1 MFRPD
6 VQHYTQLPP
15 VDAQREEGEDINSGP
30 LSSTMST
37 SRASRR
43 VSDCGVK
50 FVDGS
55 IDLGFVE
62 GDRFQSF
69 IGVIILSNVV
79 VLWGETDSPHLLVW
93 AVCDNLFLVI
103 FLAEI
108 VLRLLH
114 QKPAAYYSGKDKA
127 WAYLDTAIVLF
138 GIFDLWMMPLYGS
151 EMGGSSPMCM
161 RFLRLMR
168 LLRLLRVFRVFPQ
181 LMTFITALKD
191 MFATF
196 VWIFAVL
203 AMFILTFAISLT
215 HLLGHGE
222 ALGSRDVLEQE
233 KSEALH
239 TVLGHFRDVPT
250 SAFTLFQL
258 TTIDNWD
265 DIAYP
270 LIELN
275 PWWRLFFVFFIA
287 FASWSMIS
295 VLTAVASNKMIA
307 ATADRKET
315 ESRVQEKR
323 YQAFIDFL
331 RESFVTADSDGNGV
345 LDMEEF
351 STMISQDFVH
361 KRMKELGVYLSRKEL
376 FKAWEM
382 LDIDESGELTIDEFV
397 TGLSTLQEG
406 LATKHMVSVDYSL
419 KRITLKTEARM
430 EQISKEA
437 QELASESEHVHQ
449 IIKDQWSSPLHPEL
463 SNWMKWRAHSDFG
476 PWMRQNMPE
485 TSVQF
490 APEDLPAYDGPSDVT

>member
-6 VQHYTQLPP
+6 VQHYSQLPP
-15 VDAQREEGEDINSGP
+15 VEAQRQKGEDAASVGLP
-30 LSSTMST
+30 SSTQST
-37 SRASRR
+37 SRNSRR
-43 VSDCGVK
+43 LSAHLVEGGV
-50 FVDGS
+50 
-55 IDLGFVE
+55 DLAFVE

-69 IGVIILSNVV
+69 IGVIILANVV
-79 VLWGETDSPHLLVW
+79 VLWGETDSPQLPVW
-93 AVCDNLFLVI
+93 AVLDNLFLVI
-103 FLAEI
+103 FLTEI
-108 VLRLLH
+108 VLRLVHL
-114 QKPAAYYSGKDKA
+114 KPAAYYNGKGRV

-151 EMGGSSPMCM
+151 ELGGSSPMCM

-168 LLRLLRVFRVFPQ
+168 LLRLIRVFRVFPQ
-181 LMTFITALKD
+181 LMTFIVALKD

-222 ALGSRDVLEQE
+222 ALGPREILERE
-233 KSEALH
+233 KGEALH
-239 TVLGHFRDVPT
+239 TVLSHFRDVPT

-270 LIELN
+270 LVELN

-287 FASWSMIS
+287 FASWTMIS
-295 VLTAVASNKMIA
+295 VLTAVASNKMIS

-315 ESRVQEKR
+315 EGRVQETR
-323 YQAFIDFL
+323 YQAFIEFL
-331 RESFVTADSDGNGV
+331 RESFVAADSDGNGV
-345 LDMEEF
+345 LDMGEF
-351 STMISQDFVH
+351 STMISQEFVH

-419 KRITLKTEARM
+419 KKVTLKTEARM
-430 EQISKEA
+430 EQVSLDT
-437 QELASESEHVHQ
+437 QELAKESASVHQ
-449 IIKDQWSSPLHPEL
+449 LIRDQWAPPLNPDL
-463 SNWMKWRAHSDFG
+463 ARWMKWRASSDFG
-476 PWMRQNMPE
+476 LWLREKMPKVE
-485 TSVQF
+485 
-490 APEDLPAYDGPSDVT
+490 PEEAAEEEELPEYSGSPDVT